1 MLSRVPDHP
10 ALVLLSQNLQGSPTA
25 EEDSTRATRSTAD
38 TNQTFNGGGR
48 ASTAATSSS
57 NDTGRTLRNSKPS
70 AKPRDAPALKNPNAK
85 HNPRSIHGQSES
97 GAETQAKAEKRKTRS
112 DESADDPDSYEVEE
126 ILDHHQDAQARI

>member
-10 ALVLLSQNLQGSPTA
+10 ALVLLSQNPQGSPAA

-38 TNQTFNGGGR
+38 INETFNGGGC

-57 NDTGRTLRNSKPS
+57 NDTGRTLQSSKPP
-70 AKPRDAPALKNPNAK
+70 AKPRDAPALKNP
-85 HNPRSIHGQSES
+85 RSIHSQSDS
-97 GAETQAKAEKRKTRS
+97 GAETRAKAEKRKTRS

-126 ILDHHQDAQARI
+126 ILDHHQDAQARIYFLC